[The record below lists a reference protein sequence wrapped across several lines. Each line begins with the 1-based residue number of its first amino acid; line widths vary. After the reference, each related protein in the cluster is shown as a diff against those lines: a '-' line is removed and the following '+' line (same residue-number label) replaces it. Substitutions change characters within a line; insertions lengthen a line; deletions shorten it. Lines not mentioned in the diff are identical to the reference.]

1 MSPFRRIVVWTA
13 FVLAILLIG
22 GLAYYSSVAL
32 RQKKAAYQETES
44 LKQLRKA
51 ADEGNAD
58 AQTRL
63 GLMYYRGRGV
73 PQDYAEALRWSRK
86 AADQGDAVAQFNLGF
101 MYAKGRGGMPQ
112 DYAETARWYRKAAD
126 QGNVDAQ
133 FNLGLMY
140 DNGQG
145 VPRDSVEAHMWL
157 SLAASRAARDDV
169 KKYTSARDLVA
180 KRMTPQ
186 ELAEA
191 HRRAAEWKPKTGE
204 DKDEKPAK

>member
-1 MSPFRRIVVWTA
+1 MSSFWRIVVWTA
-13 FVLAILLIG
+13 YVLALLLIG
-22 GLAYYSSVAL
+22 GLAYFSSVAL
-32 RQKKAAYQETES
+32 REKKAAYQETES

-63 GLMYYRGRGV
+63 GLLYYRGRGV

-101 MYAKGRGGMPQ
+101 MYSKGRRMPQ
-112 DYAETARWYRKAAD
+112 DFVETARWYRKAAD
-126 QGNVDAQ
+126 QGNADAQ

-140 DNGQG
+140 HKGQG

-157 SLAASRAARDDV
+157 SLAASRASGDDV
-169 KKYTSARDLVA
+169 TKFTNERDLVA
-180 KRMTPQ
+180 KKMTPRQ
-186 ELAEA
+186 IAEA
-191 HRRAAEWKPKTGE
+191 QRRAAEWKPKSGE
-204 DKDEKPAK
+204 DKDGRPAK